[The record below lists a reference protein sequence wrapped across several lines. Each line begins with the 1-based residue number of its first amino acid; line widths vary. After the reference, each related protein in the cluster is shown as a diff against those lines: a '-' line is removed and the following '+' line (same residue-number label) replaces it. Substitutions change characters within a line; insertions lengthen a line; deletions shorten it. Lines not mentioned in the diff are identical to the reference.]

1 MTTDTV
7 IQRTLA
13 RQAERALRG
22 LATMP
27 FQFRRR
33 SLQLLFS
40 TLARPLLGAPAPALV
55 RRTSRALALSAGETK
70 RFLYRSLLHDA
81 MFQMEWLSLGH
92 RSKRGLIADAQ
103 HISTEAH
110 EELVWLAA
118 QPGALIGTMHFGPY
132 SLGLVWLLH
141 KYFQGRRIIVVKSVT
156 EDPDERRAIA
166 RLGELGAQVEFIAPD
181 RPEQFHLLIKKVRA
195 GAVAIIMVDL
205 PPSYGRSTCFDLLGH
220 RLSFASGVVDLAALC
235 GVPLM
240 LFRMCSNVTADRLEL
255 GDVFDVSRDEASRER
270 AISRLGRFITSSL
283 LNHPDHWHMW
293 GRFSEYSATLQEA
306 KQ

>member
-1 MTTDTV
+1 MTSETV

-13 RQAERALRG
+13 RQAERAMRG

-27 FQFRRR
+27 FQCRRR
-33 SLQLLFS
+33 ALQLLFS
-40 TLARPLLGAPAPALV
+40 TVTRPLVGAPAPALV
-55 RRTSRALALSAGETK
+55 RRTSRALALSTRDTE

-92 RSKRGLIADAQ
+92 RSKSGLISDAQ
-103 HISTEAH
+103 YISSEAN

-141 KYFQGRRIIVVKSVT
+141 KYFQGRRIIIVKTVT
-156 EDPDERRAIA
+156 DDPDEQRAIA

-195 GAVAIIMVDL
+195 GAVGIIMVDL
-205 PPSYGRSTCFDLLGH
+205 PPAYGRSASFDLLGH

-240 LFRMCSNVTADRLEL
+240 LFRMCSKVTADSLEL
-255 GDVFDVSRDEASRER
+255 GDVFDVSRSEASRER

-283 LNHPDHWHMW
+283 LDHPDHWHMW
-293 GRFSEYSATLQEA
+293 SRFSEYSATPQEA
-306 KQ
+306 TQ